1 MIDAKDFK
9 RMKDLIITGKSGD
22 DVAKKITDIDKAL
35 NRWIA
40 ANILLNRTPDFDHL
54 KEAIA
59 GDGSVIMI
67 PGNSS
72 FENFFIRYVELQSSQ
87 ARLYLISSTQNT
99 WDYLK
104 SQYENDNMVLHYREE
119 ISKAFKNKFEATISG
134 STDISYISDPLRKG
148 GANVKFEKNS
158 LTVTKGDNYIIILF
172 EIINNKFN
180 IINVISN
187 FDTLINKGLI
197 GKKELRDSLTSDFRV

>member
-1 MIDAKDFK
+1 MDTKDFK

-22 DVAKKITDIDKAL
+22 DVAKKITDIDKAF
-35 NRWIA
+35 NRWVA
-40 ANILLNRTPDFDHL
+40 ANILLNRTPDFDHF
-54 KEAIA
+54 KEVSAN
-59 GDGSVIMI
+59 DGSVIMI
-67 PGNSS
+67 PSNSS
-72 FENFFIRYVELQSSQ
+72 FESFFIRYAELQSPH
-87 ARLYLISSTQNT
+87 ARIHIISRAQSK
-99 WDYLK
+99 WDYWK
-104 SQYENDNMVLHYREE
+104 NQYENDNMVLRYREE
-119 ISKAFKNKFEATISG
+119 MSKAFKNKFEATISG
-134 STDISYISDPLRKG
+134 STDISYISDPLRKD

-197 GKKELRDSLTSDFRV
+197 GKKELRDNLVADFRI

>member
-1 MIDAKDFK
+1 MDVKDFK

-22 DVAKKITDIDKAL
+22 DVAKKITDVDKAL

-54 KEAIA
+54 KKAIA
-59 GDGSVIMI
+59 GDDSIIMI
-67 PGNSS
+67 PSNSS
-72 FENFFIRYVELQSSQ
+72 FESFFIRYVELQSSH
-87 ARLYLISSTQNT
+87 ARIYLISKVQDI
-99 WDYLK
+99 WDYWK
-104 SQYENDNMVLHYREE
+104 NQYENDNMVLRYREE
-119 ISKAFKNKFEATISG
+119 ISKVFKNKFEATISG
-134 STDISYISDPLRKG
+134 STDISYISDPLRKA

-187 FDTLINKGLI
+187 FDTLINRGLI
-197 GKKELRDSLTSDFRV
+197 GKKELRDNLVADFRY

>member
-1 MIDAKDFK
+1 MVDAKDFK

-22 DVAKKITDIDKAL
+22 DVAKKITDVDKAL

-54 KEAIA
+54 KEVSA

-67 PGNSS
+67 PSNSS
-72 FENFFIRYVELQSSQ
+72 FESFFIRYVELQSSH
-87 ARLYLISSTQNT
+87 ARIYLISKVQDI
-99 WDYLK
+99 WDYWK
-104 SQYENDNMVLHYREE
+104 NQYENDNMVLRYREE
-119 ISKAFKNKFEATISG
+119 ISKVFKNKFEATISG
-134 STDISYISDPLRKG
+134 STDISYISDPLRK
-148 GANVKFEKNS
+148 ASASVKFEKNS

-187 FDTLINKGLI
+187 FDTLINRGLI
-197 GKKELRDSLTSDFRV
+197 GKKELRDNLVADFRY